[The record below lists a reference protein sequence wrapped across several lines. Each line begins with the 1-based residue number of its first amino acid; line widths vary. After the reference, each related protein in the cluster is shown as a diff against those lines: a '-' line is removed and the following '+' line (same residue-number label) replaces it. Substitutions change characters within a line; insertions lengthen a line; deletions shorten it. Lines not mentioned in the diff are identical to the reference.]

1 MQGCVTKNP
10 TTRAPVAGLQYKR
23 NRKNY
28 GMSNLQR
35 HHKSQHSTL
44 DDPMLAALQSSAKSA
59 KFSNSSTL
67 QLDAGSVRESVM
79 LFFLRIPG
87 LP

>member
-1 MQGCVTKNP
+1 
-10 TTRAPVAGLQYKR
+10 
-23 NRKNY
+23 
-28 GMSNLQR
+28 MSNLQR

-87 LP
+87 LPWGPALREVPMISPTFDT